1 VLTLLHTPCV
11 RAPHG
16 EKTRHR
22 VHGSSGPYALSRF
35 STNELLSRFVEETI
49 SIGASRRLAN
59 ATCWS
64 LTRGSTDL
72 AAVCLEGIQHVLDT
86 LLVGFSQEVTANLG
100 DDYAFAVLWRGG

>member
-1 VLTLLHTPCV
+1 VHTRTAWREDAAPGTWQLRPLCTLYFLH
-11 RAPHG
+11 
-16 EKTRHR
+16 KR
-22 VHGSSGPYALSRF
+22 VF
-35 STNELLSRFVEETI
+35 LSRFVEETI

-72 AAVCLEGIQHVLDT
+72 AAVCLEGIQDVLDT